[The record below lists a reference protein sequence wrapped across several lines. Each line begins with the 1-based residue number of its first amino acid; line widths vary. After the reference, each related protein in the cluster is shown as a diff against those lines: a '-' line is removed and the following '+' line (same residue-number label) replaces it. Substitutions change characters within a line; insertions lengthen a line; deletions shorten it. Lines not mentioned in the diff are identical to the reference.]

1 VIIAIPFVLLAI
13 GAVVW
18 GVMQSQAASSATVRA
33 DALDQRIKTLDA
45 DLVTATDKVT
55 FAEQTARQAE
65 QKAAE
70 QSRRADQAVSDSRR
84 SDEMAEDAV
93 KRAIAA
99 ERTSS
104 EAAERAQ
111 RLDTELAE
119 ARRDRDAT
127 LAGAGPFQPDALW
140 RLERQRIER
149 LWRDRLALQPDE
161 QSPFTGDAHP
171 VGTALRVLS
180 EASREESGVVVDLM
194 WHVDFDCPPDR
205 CIQLVR
211 LGEEL
216 IAAMRDS
223 EGGELEVIGEEDRTV
238 FFLVRTLPPIELP
251 ATLTHVLDDFGA
263 MREIADTT
271 VVVRVP
277 ARDDEKLAATASAG
291 EAADGRPEAGDGDAG
306 TGETPGQE
314 ALFPDGPVGDDITID
329 LTDGAELTKPL
340 DGTVGDDAGADEVAV
355 DEVSK
360 STTAS

>member
-1 VIIAIPFVLLAI
+1 VILAIPFVLIAI
-13 GAVVW
+13 AAGFWAFT
-18 GVMQSQAASSATVRA
+18 QSQAASSAKVRA
-33 DALDQRIKTLDA
+33 DALDERIKQLDA
-45 DLVTATDKVT
+45 DLATAANKAS
-55 FAEQTARQAE
+55 FADQAARQAE
-65 QKAAE
+65 QKAVE
-70 QSRRADQAVSDSRR
+70 ETRRADQALADGRR

-99 ERTSS
+99 EHTAT
-104 EAAERAQ
+104 EAGERAD
-111 RLDTELAE
+111 RLAVDLAE

-127 LAGAGPFQPDALW
+127 LAGAGPFQPEALW
-140 RLERQRIER
+140 RLEVQRIER

-161 QSPFTGDAHP
+161 PSPMLNADHE
-171 VGTALRVLS
+171 VGAALRILS

-251 ATLTHVLDDFGA
+251 AGLTHVLDDFGA
-263 MREIADTT
+263 MREMADTT

-277 ARDDEKLAATASAG
+277 ARDDDKMAA
-291 EAADGRPEAGDGDAG
+291 AAEPEVI
-306 TGETPGQE
+306 EGQE
-314 ALFPDGPVGDDITID
+314 ALFSAGDGGSDAVID
-329 LTDGAELTKPL
+329 LTDAATEAPG
-340 DGTVGDDAGADEVAV
+340 GTDPAPVGEPVAAPEPDRATAADESA
-355 DEVSK
+355 
-360 STTAS
+360 TTAG